1 MSKKI
6 AATLIVRLDDDKD
19 GQKAELVRTRLLRK
33 AMKRRDKNDRVI
45 VDNEIET
52 EKPRG
57 ARSKKP

>member
-52 EKPRG
+52 EKPRK
-57 ARSKKP
+57 ARRERP